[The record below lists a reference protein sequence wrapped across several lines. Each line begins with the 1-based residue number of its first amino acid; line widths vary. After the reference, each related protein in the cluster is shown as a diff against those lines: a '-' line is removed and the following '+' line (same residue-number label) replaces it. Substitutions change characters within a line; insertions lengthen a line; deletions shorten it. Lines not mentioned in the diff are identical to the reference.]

1 MLAAIDHLV
10 NTGHHGAMPGKKAPE
25 AERQKQLLVAAF
37 EVAASEGLDR
47 LTSRKVAAAA
57 GLSTGLV
64 FFHFGNKEGLR
75 LALLDWLLATTIV
88 GEPGPDVLALPTARE
103 RLLGLLRQELVLLP
117 ERLPRVALFFDFWV
131 AGTRQP
137 EIRQRLELALAGY
150 RAQFL
155 PLAKDALATVEHADP
170 EALAGLV
177 VAVVQG
183 GVVQAVADPDGFDV
197 PRFLAAVEQVVGG
210 GG

>member
-1 MLAAIDHLV
+1 
-10 NTGHHGAMPGKKAPE
+10 MPGKKAPE
-25 AERQKQLLVAAF
+25 RERREQLLAAAF
-37 EVAASEGLDR
+37 QIASTEGLDG
-47 LTSRKVAAAA
+47 LTSRKVSAAA

-75 LALLDWLLATTIV
+75 LALLDWLLATTV
-88 GEPGPDVLALPTARE
+88 LGDARPAVLALPTARE
-103 RLLGLLRQELVLLP
+103 RLLGLLRQELELLP

-137 EIRQRLELALAGY
+137 EIRERLQRALAGY
-150 RAQFL
+150 RGQFL
-155 PLAKDALATVEHADP
+155 PFAEQALREEQASPELDA

-197 PRFLAAVEQVVGG
+197 PRFLLAVEQAVGAG
-210 GG
+210 LSSG